1 MEVERSIWLRKKTN
15 KLQVHPYKPVS
26 WLPTQSSD
34 EWATTKQACKDE
46 LVVYLSVFLAI
57 YIQLCIQCALPVVTI
72 MALWQLLNLGTGCT
86 VTGISR

>member
-26 WLPTQSSD
+26 WLPTHQRKSSD

-46 LVVYLSVFLAI
+46 LVVYLSFFLAI
-57 YIQLCIQCALPVVTI
+57 YYTYYIYITQRKAPSKRIQGYSVFSEFYKSV
-72 MALWQLLNLGTGCT
+72 
-86 VTGISR
+86 